1 MRTNAWPT
9 EGWTV
14 PPLGR
19 ESDLDPVSVDPH
31 QSFEHWCS
39 SVLPQRHRRDLGVDL
54 VLNVANFVR
63 YGHHLF
69 SSARSSFSVG
79 FGLSTISPV
88 LVLNPCAALR
98 WRLLRGVRGGRG
110 RTPLRMRRRTR
121 RSRGRGKVAYPII
134 ATIRAIARF
143 RGWLTD
149 YGGWVCLHIVA
160 PYVFVLAPLW
170 REVVPLSRR
179 GCVRALRGSRSRRTG
194 SMTAAA
200 ALRRTLR

>member
-1 MRTNAWPT
+1 MSVRSQGTIRLRRPSARRLAHRSLRRHRGRRAVSRWRPARHMGPTLAWTPT
-9 EGWTV
+9 KR
-14 PPLGR
+14 LN
-19 ESDLDPVSVDPH
+19 DLLR
-31 QSFEHWCS
+31 CS
-39 SVLPQRHRRDLGVDL
+39 AEESVLHDGSIW
-54 VLNVANFVR
+54 A
-63 YGHHLF
+63 G
-69 SSARSSFSVG
+69 
-79 FGLSTISPV
+79 
-88 LVLNPCAALR
+88 NP
-98 WRLLRGVRGGRG
+98 RGEIPG
-110 RTPLRMRRRTR
+110 
-121 RSRGRGKVAYPII
+121 AYPII

-160 PYVFVLAPLW
+160 PYVFVLAPPW